1 VDGRADL
8 DLLLP
13 AAAGPPRGAGSQREV
28 RPTIRYIVRV
38 PARFRPSVGVSGD
51 SPEAAQRPPGFVP
64 TAAVRSARRRGQ
76 YIPCPACGSRLQRYQ
91 FHRTGVRFVRCRACD
106 LVYADPV
113 DPKDRAYFDI
123 HALGQH
129 ESAIDRHH
137 AQADFLDI
145 AERLIT
151 QYQHR
156 FHRRPR
162 HLLVAGRWHNDF
174 LAASSLQLDVDLASR
189 LVDDETR
196 LVSTPLVETLGAK
209 LADSDIVLLNEFLDA
224 VIDPLH
230 VLRGLVSHLR
240 TESLVAVTVANMSAL
255 PSRALRRRWKGFF
268 DKKVA
273 FYNADNLE
281 ALMWRLGF
289 QRIAGERLTT
299 TYSLGY
305 LASRLELSPSLQ
317 RCLGLS
323 HLAHLSGRLASGH
336 ELVLFQRA
344 SAPTADSLSIIV
356 PVYNEA
362 PYVGGVLTGLIEKE
376 LPIDREI
383 IVVESGSS
391 DGSREI
397 VRSFEARYGLRVIY
411 QDAPRGKGNAVREG
425 LARAT
430 GTIVLIQ
437 DADFEYDL
445 DDYDA
450 LLEPIIQRRASFVLG
465 SRSLGLDDWKVRDYG
480 TSPFKGVLMNLA
492 QVAFART
499 FNLLYQQKVTDIN
512 TMLKVFRRECIAG
525 CHLDCDGFDF
535 DIELVCKIVR
545 NGFEPME
552 IPINYV
558 ARGFDDGKKVRFLI
572 DAYPSYYQ
580 LFRCRLGRP

>member
-1 VDGRADL
+1 
-8 DLLLP
+8 
-13 AAAGPPRGAGSQREV
+13 
-28 RPTIRYIVRV
+28 
-38 PARFRPSVGVSGD
+38 
-51 SPEAAQRPPGFVP
+51 
-64 TAAVRSARRRGQ
+64 
-76 YIPCPACGSRLQRYQ
+76 
-91 FHRTGVRFVRCRACD
+91 
-106 LVYADPV
+106 
-113 DPKDRAYFDI
+113 
-123 HALGQH
+123 
-129 ESAIDRHH
+129 
-137 AQADFLDI
+137 
-145 AERLIT
+145 
-151 QYQHR
+151 
-156 FHRRPR
+156 
-162 HLLVAGRWHNDF
+162 
-174 LAASSLQLDVDLASR
+174 
-189 LVDDETR
+189 
-196 LVSTPLVETLGAK
+196 
-209 LADSDIVLLNEFLDA
+209 
-224 VIDPLH
+224 
-230 VLRGLVSHLR
+230 
-240 TESLVAVTVANMSAL
+240 M
-255 PSRALRRRWKGFF
+255 
-268 DKKVA
+268 
-273 FYNADNLE
+273 
-281 ALMWRLGF
+281 
-289 QRIAGERLTT
+289 
-299 TYSLGY
+299 
-305 LASRLELSPSLQ
+305 
-317 RCLGLS
+317 
-323 HLAHLSGRLASGH
+323 
-336 ELVLFQRA
+336 
-344 SAPTADSLSIIV
+344 
-356 PVYNEA
+356 
-362 PYVGGVLTGLIEKE
+362 LTGLIEKE

-397 VRSFEARYGLRVIY
+397 VRSFVARYGLRVIY

-572 DAYPSYYQ
+572 YAYPLVLPALPVPPWKALTCTHPIITGGPNGSM
-580 LFRCRLGRP
+580 CAPTTCPPSRLGTCSLTSQPRVGCLRSAVEADEC